1 MFIDLDPNELK
12 KVSINIEGYD
22 DALNNDYFP
31 NALQYVSNL
40 VANSD
45 GIKTEEV
52 ANLLR
57 SIYDKLIFYSD
68 SIKSNLN
75 GLEEQIAE
83 SLEAYSISTE
93 DAREKLAQLFL
104 VMQEFTSSG
113 KMDLSIVSSDGY
125 MEEKDT
131 VETLDD
137 SQESST
143 QDGENVEIDAVTGAA
158 PEATDVNENLYNDM
172 LDYVGR
178 GRAEDLY
185 REDYTDSWSFNA
197 GTIDSKG
204 MSLINEYV
212 DTSIDNLKGE
222 LDPMI
227 DQFNK
232 DFNSYVYE
240 QSDTLHTGNYD
251 INITPEQFLNSEA
264 GSKYA
269 QYLANDMGTS
279 GKDYLNIVNNPD
291 AAFSDYLSEMKSGN
305 LYGNTSKNYY
315 NNLHDG
321 MYDVLF
327 SEVENHNK

>member
-104 VMQEFTSSG
+104 VMQEFVSSG
-113 KMDLSIVSSDGY
+113 KMDMSLVSSDGY
-125 MEEKDT
+125 MAEDSGEELTSNDTTAQEQADLNLDSDFKKYLEEKGEWQDYLDELNSPT
-131 VETLDD
+131 TPRNTDHFVNEYINQFDGVLNDETKPLLKEFYDDLAHYGDSEAPGINSRFDNLDAFLA
-137 SQESST
+137 SE
-143 QDGENVEIDAVTGAA
+143 DGQKWAKYMPSEDYVRDFSEILSN
-158 PEATDVNENLYNDM
+158 PEAALTDYLYMRGVENSPKGYFLSS
-172 LDYVGR
+172 DY
-178 GRAEDLY
+178 
-185 REDYTDSWSFNA
+185 
-197 GTIDSKG
+197 
-204 MSLINEYV
+204 
-212 DTSIDNLKGE
+212 
-222 LDPMI
+222 
-227 DQFNK
+227 
-232 DFNSYVYE
+232 NSYISELQGDVRSKINYE
-240 QSDTLHTGNYD
+240 LSDSY
-251 INITPEQFLNSEA
+251 
-264 GSKYA
+264 K
-269 QYLANDMGTS
+269 TS
-279 GKDYLNIVNNPD
+279 
-291 AAFSDYLSEMKSGN
+291 
-305 LYGNTSKNYY
+305 
-315 NNLHDG
+315 
-321 MYDVLF
+321 
-327 SEVENHNK
+327 

>member
-104 VMQEFTSSG
+104 VMQEFVSSG
-113 KMDLSIVSSDGY
+113 KMDMSLVSSDGY
-125 MEEKDT
+125 MTEDTGEELTSNDTTAQEQADLNLDSDFKKYLEEKGEWQDYLDELNSPT
-131 VETLDD
+131 TPRNTDHFVNEYINQFDGVLNDETKPLLKEFYDDLAHYGDSEAPGINSRFDNLDAFLA
-137 SQESST
+137 SE
-143 QDGENVEIDAVTGAA
+143 DGQKWAKYMPSEDYVRDFSEILSN
-158 PEATDVNENLYNDM
+158 PEAALTDYLYMRGVENSPKGYFLSS
-172 LDYVGR
+172 DY
-178 GRAEDLY
+178 
-185 REDYTDSWSFNA
+185 
-197 GTIDSKG
+197 
-204 MSLINEYV
+204 
-212 DTSIDNLKGE
+212 
-222 LDPMI
+222 
-227 DQFNK
+227 
-232 DFNSYVYE
+232 NSYISELQGDVRSKINYE
-240 QSDTLHTGNYD
+240 LSDSY
-251 INITPEQFLNSEA
+251 
-264 GSKYA
+264 K
-269 QYLANDMGTS
+269 TS
-279 GKDYLNIVNNPD
+279 
-291 AAFSDYLSEMKSGN
+291 
-305 LYGNTSKNYY
+305 
-315 NNLHDG
+315 
-321 MYDVLF
+321 
-327 SEVENHNK
+327 

>member
-104 VMQEFTSSG
+104 VMQEFVSSG
-113 KMDLSIVSSDGY
+113 KMDMSLVSSDGY

-158 PEATDVNENLYNDM
+158 PDAEEAPKDWFERASENRDQKFAENEAELFSYFTGENVSNIYKETMESENVLAGLLNGAWDTVE
-172 LDYVGR
+172 LVGGAGLAVGDYVLSTAWDG
-178 GRAEDLY
+178 LSY
-185 REDYTDSWSFNA
+185 YPNA
-197 GTIDSKG
+197 LGG
-204 MSLINEYV
+204 
-212 DTSIDNLKGE
+212 
-222 LDPMI
+222 MI
-227 DQFNK
+227 D
-232 DFNSYVYE
+232 DASAWVM
-240 QSDTLHTGNYD
+240 G
-251 INITPEQFLNSEA
+251 ILNS
-264 GSKYA
+264 
-269 QYLANDMGTS
+269 
-279 GKDYLNIVNNPD
+279 
-291 AAFSDYLSEMKSGN
+291 
-305 LYGNTSKNYY
+305 
-315 NNLHDG
+315 
-321 MYDVLF
+321 
-327 SEVENHNK
+327 

>member
-104 VMQEFTSSG
+104 VMQEFVSSG
-113 KMDLSIVSSDGY
+113 KIDMSLVSSDGY
-125 MEEKDT
+125 MTEDTGEELTSNDTTAQEQADLNLDSDFKKYLEEKGEWQDYLDELNSPT
-131 VETLDD
+131 TPRNTDHFVNEYINQFDGVLNDETKPLLKEFYDDLAHYGDSEAPGINSRFDNLDAFLA
-137 SQESST
+137 SE
-143 QDGENVEIDAVTGAA
+143 DGQKWAKYMPSEDYVRDFSEILSN
-158 PEATDVNENLYNDM
+158 PEAALTDYLYMRGVENSPKGYFLSS
-172 LDYVGR
+172 DY
-178 GRAEDLY
+178 
-185 REDYTDSWSFNA
+185 
-197 GTIDSKG
+197 
-204 MSLINEYV
+204 
-212 DTSIDNLKGE
+212 
-222 LDPMI
+222 
-227 DQFNK
+227 
-232 DFNSYVYE
+232 NSYISELQGDVRSKINYE
-240 QSDTLHTGNYD
+240 LSDSY
-251 INITPEQFLNSEA
+251 
-264 GSKYA
+264 K
-269 QYLANDMGTS
+269 TS
-279 GKDYLNIVNNPD
+279 
-291 AAFSDYLSEMKSGN
+291 
-305 LYGNTSKNYY
+305 
-315 NNLHDG
+315 
-321 MYDVLF
+321 
-327 SEVENHNK
+327 

>member
-104 VMQEFTSSG
+104 VMQEFVSSG
-113 KMDLSIVSSDGY
+113 KIDMSLVSSDGY
-125 MEEKDT
+125 MTEDTGEELTSNDTTAQEQADLNLDSDFKKYLEEKGEWQDYLDELNSPT
-131 VETLDD
+131 TPRNTDHFVNEYINQFDGVLNDETKPLLKEFYDDLAHYGDSEAPGINSRFDNLDAFLA
-137 SQESST
+137 SE
-143 QDGENVEIDAVTGAA
+143 DGQKWAKYMPSEDYVRDFSEILCN
-158 PEATDVNENLYNDM
+158 PEAALTDYLYMRGVENSPKGYFLSS
-172 LDYVGR
+172 DY
-178 GRAEDLY
+178 
-185 REDYTDSWSFNA
+185 
-197 GTIDSKG
+197 
-204 MSLINEYV
+204 
-212 DTSIDNLKGE
+212 
-222 LDPMI
+222 
-227 DQFNK
+227 
-232 DFNSYVYE
+232 NSYIYE
-240 QSDTLHTGNYD
+240 LQGDVRSKINYELSDSY
-251 INITPEQFLNSEA
+251 
-264 GSKYA
+264 K
-269 QYLANDMGTS
+269 TS
-279 GKDYLNIVNNPD
+279 
-291 AAFSDYLSEMKSGN
+291 
-305 LYGNTSKNYY
+305 
-315 NNLHDG
+315 
-321 MYDVLF
+321 
-327 SEVENHNK
+327 

>member
-104 VMQEFTSSG
+104 VMQEFVSSG
-113 KMDLSIVSSDGY
+113 KIDMSLVSSDGY
-125 MEEKDT
+125 MTEDTGEELTSNDTTAQEQADLNLDSDFKKYLEEKGEWQDYLDELNSPT
-131 VETLDD
+131 VPR
-137 SQESST
+137 
-143 QDGENVEIDAVTGAA
+143 N
-158 PEATDVNENLYNDM
+158 TDRFVNEY
-172 LDYVGR
+172 
-178 GRAEDLY
+178 
-185 REDYTDSWSFNA
+185 
-197 GTIDSKG
+197 
-204 MSLINEYV
+204 
-212 DTSIDNLKGE
+212 
-222 LDPMI
+222 I
-227 DQFNK
+227 DQFDGVLNDETK
-232 DFNSYVYE
+232 PLLKEFYDDLAHYGDSEAPGINSRFDNLDAFLASEDGQKWAKYMPSEDYVRDFSEILSNPEAALTDYLYMRGVENSPKGYFLSSDYNSYISELQGDVRSKINYE
-240 QSDTLHTGNYD
+240 LSDSY
-251 INITPEQFLNSEA
+251 
-264 GSKYA
+264 K
-269 QYLANDMGTS
+269 TS
-279 GKDYLNIVNNPD
+279 
-291 AAFSDYLSEMKSGN
+291 
-305 LYGNTSKNYY
+305 
-315 NNLHDG
+315 
-321 MYDVLF
+321 
-327 SEVENHNK
+327 

>member
-104 VMQEFTSSG
+104 VMQEFVSSG
-113 KMDLSIVSSDGY
+113 KIDMSLVSSDGY
-125 MEEKDT
+125 MTEDTGEELTSNDTTAQEQADLNLDSDFKKYLEEKGEWQDY
-131 VETLDD
+131 LDELN
-137 SQESST
+137 SPT
-143 QDGENVEIDAVTGAA
+143 TPRN
-158 PEATDVNENLYNDM
+158 TDRFVNEY
-172 LDYVGR
+172 
-178 GRAEDLY
+178 
-185 REDYTDSWSFNA
+185 
-197 GTIDSKG
+197 
-204 MSLINEYV
+204 
-212 DTSIDNLKGE
+212 
-222 LDPMI
+222 I
-227 DQFNK
+227 DQFDGVLNDETK
-232 DFNSYVYE
+232 PLLKEFYDDLAHYGDSEAPGINSRFDNLDAFLASEDGQKWAKYMPSEDYVRDFSEILSNPEAALTDYLYMRGVENSPKGYFLSSDYNSYISELQGDVRSKINYE
-240 QSDTLHTGNYD
+240 LSDSY
-251 INITPEQFLNSEA
+251 
-264 GSKYA
+264 K
-269 QYLANDMGTS
+269 TS
-279 GKDYLNIVNNPD
+279 
-291 AAFSDYLSEMKSGN
+291 
-305 LYGNTSKNYY
+305 
-315 NNLHDG
+315 
-321 MYDVLF
+321 
-327 SEVENHNK
+327 

>member
-104 VMQEFTSSG
+104 VMQEFVSSG
-113 KMDLSIVSSDGY
+113 KIDMSLVSSDGY
-125 MEEKDT
+125 MTEDTGEELTSNDTTAQEQADLNLDSDFKKYLEEKGEWQDYLDELNSPT
-131 VETLDD
+131 TPRNTDHFVNEYINQFDGVLNDETKPLLKEFYDDLAHYGDSEAPGINSRFDNLDAFLA
-137 SQESST
+137 SE
-143 QDGENVEIDAVTGAA
+143 DGQKWAKYMPSEDYVRDFSEILSN
-158 PEATDVNENLYNDM
+158 PEAALTDYLYMRGVENSPKGYFFSS
-172 LDYVGR
+172 DY
-178 GRAEDLY
+178 
-185 REDYTDSWSFNA
+185 
-197 GTIDSKG
+197 
-204 MSLINEYV
+204 
-212 DTSIDNLKGE
+212 
-222 LDPMI
+222 
-227 DQFNK
+227 
-232 DFNSYVYE
+232 NSYISELQGDVRSKINYE
-240 QSDTLHTGNYD
+240 LSDSYKT
-251 INITPEQFLNSEA
+251 
-264 GSKYA
+264 
-269 QYLANDMGTS
+269 
-279 GKDYLNIVNNPD
+279 
-291 AAFSDYLSEMKSGN
+291 
-305 LYGNTSKNYY
+305 
-315 NNLHDG
+315 
-321 MYDVLF
+321 
-327 SEVENHNK
+327 

>member
-104 VMQEFTSSG
+104 VMQEFVSSG
-113 KMDLSIVSSDGY
+113 KIDMSLVSSDGY
-125 MEEKDT
+125 MTEDTGEELTSNDTTAQEQADLNLDSDFKKYLEEKGEWQDY
-131 VETLDD
+131 LDELN
-137 SQESST
+137 SPT
-143 QDGENVEIDAVTGAA
+143 TPRN
-158 PEATDVNENLYNDM
+158 TDRFVNEY
-172 LDYVGR
+172 
-178 GRAEDLY
+178 
-185 REDYTDSWSFNA
+185 
-197 GTIDSKG
+197 
-204 MSLINEYV
+204 
-212 DTSIDNLKGE
+212 
-222 LDPMI
+222 I
-227 DQFNK
+227 DQFDGVLNDETK
-232 DFNSYVYE
+232 PLLKEFYDDLAHYGDSEAPGINSRFDNLDAFLASEDGQKWAKYMPSEDYVRDFSEILSNPEAALTDYIYTRAVEGESKGYLLSNDPNSYISELQGDVRSKINYE
-240 QSDTLHTGNYD
+240 LSDSY
-251 INITPEQFLNSEA
+251 
-264 GSKYA
+264 K
-269 QYLANDMGTS
+269 TS
-279 GKDYLNIVNNPD
+279 
-291 AAFSDYLSEMKSGN
+291 
-305 LYGNTSKNYY
+305 
-315 NNLHDG
+315 
-321 MYDVLF
+321 
-327 SEVENHNK
+327 